1 MSDTS
6 KAAREWAR
14 ALAASGITRIFG
26 VPGGGPNLM
35 MVGAA
40 EDMGIEF
47 TLMHAETPAC
57 ITAGV
62 YGRATG
68 TCGVVIVTRGPGLTS
83 AVNGIASATLD
94 RLPLAVFSDTVAF
107 DQADRVAHQRL
118 EQPGVTRAITKFSG
132 VLGST
137 DTEGRAEAAIA
148 VAMAHPPG
156 AVHLDFDPSHPET
169 AGPVAP
175 APEDLGTALPL
186 ERICS
191 AHRPVVI
198 VGAHVDDSLANLAHA
213 LDRCRAPILATY
225 HAKGSVDETAHPSFA
240 GMFTGVAADHA
251 LLQASDLIVGIGVD
265 TVEPMPGDWPHAAK
279 TVLVNPR
286 EMETTYFDAA
296 LIAIGPL
303 DQIATEALDNLG
315 AHGDRHGQWDWQSL
329 STPRQ
334 EMRALAD
341 TDRLTPLTAVVDSS
355 GVLPDAAICIDA
367 GAHMLA
373 VMQLWPIDSP
383 AKCAISNGLAT
394 KGYALPAAIGLAL
407 ARPTDRI
414 VCHVGDG
421 GLMMCLGELETIGR
435 LGLKVSVLVYNDS
448 SLSLIK
454 LKQRDNQGGD
464 NAVDYSNVDFAAI
477 AAAMGI
483 ASSVAST
490 REDLRSQLALDHDG
504 PVLIDMRLDYRDYP
518 TIMRAARG

>member
-6 KAAREWAR
+6 QAAHKWAR
-14 ALAASGITRIFG
+14 ALATSGITRIFG

-40 EDMGIEF
+40 AELGIEF

-107 DQADRVAHQRL
+107 DQADRIAHQRL
-118 EQPGVTRAITKFSG
+118 DQPGVTSSITKWSG
-132 VLGST
+132 VLGNT
-137 DTEGRAEAAIA
+137 DTEECAGAAITL
-148 VAMAHPPG
+148 AMAQPLG
-156 AVHLDFDPSHPET
+156 AVHLDFDPSHPGT
-169 AGPVAP
+169 DTPAQPASDDAGTVFP
-175 APEDLGTALPL
+175 PEL
-186 ERICS
+186 ISS
-191 AHRPVVI
+191 AQRPVII
-198 VGAHVDDSLANLAHA
+198 VGTRVDTSYPELAQA
-213 LDRCRAPILATY
+213 LSRCQAPILTTY
-225 HAKGSVDETAHPSFA
+225 HAKGSVDETAHPSFV

-251 LLQASDLIVGIGVD
+251 LLESADLIVCIGVD
-265 TVEPMPGDWPHAAK
+265 TVEPMPGDWPHGSK
-279 TVLVNPR
+279 TVLINP
-286 EMETTYFDAA
+286 EAMETSYFAA
-296 LIAIGPL
+296 DTVVTGSL
-303 DQIATEALDNLG
+303 DRLG
-315 AHGDRHGQWDWQSL
+315 AQTLDVLAAPWDWDSI
-329 STPRQ
+329 STPRKDLQ
-334 EMRALAD
+334 ELAE
-341 TDRLTPLTAVVDSS
+341 TDRLTPLTAVVDSNA
-355 GVLPDAAICIDA
+355 VLPDAAICIDA

-373 VMQLWPIDSP
+373 VMQLWPIDAP

-394 KGYALPAAIGLAL
+394 MGFALPAAIGLAL
-407 ARPTDRI
+407 AHPSERI

-421 GLMMCLGELETIGR
+421 GLMMCLGELETIAR
-435 LGLKVSVLVYNDS
+435 LGLNVTLLVYNDS

-464 NAVDYSNVDFAAI
+464 NAVDYSTVDFAAI

-483 ASSVAST
+483 ASSVVST

-518 TIMRAARG
+518 PIMRAARG

>member
-40 EDMGIEF
+40 EEMGIEF

-83 AVNGIASATLD
+83 AVNGIASTTLD

-107 DQADRVAHQRL
+107 DQADRIAHQRL
-118 EQPGVTRAITKFSG
+118 DQPGVTSAITKSSG

-137 DTEGRAEAAIA
+137 ETEERAAAAIA
-148 VAMAHPPG
+148 LAMAQPPG
-156 AVHLDFDPSHPET
+156 AVHLDFDPSHPAT
-169 AGPVAP
+169 AGATQSP
-175 APEDLGTALPL
+175 PEDPGTVLSL
-186 ERICS
+186 ERISS
-191 AHRPVVI
+191 AQRPVVI
-198 VGAHVDDSLANLAHA
+198 VGTRVDDSLGNLAYA
-213 LDRCRAPILATY
+213 LDQCQAPILATY
-225 HAKGSVDETAHPSFA
+225 HAKGAVDETAHPSFA

-251 LLQASDLIVGIGVD
+251 LLQAADLIVGIGVD

-286 EMETTYFDAA
+286 EMETTYFNAA
-296 LIAIGPL
+296 EIAVGPL
-303 DQIATEALDNLG
+303 EQIATYALDNLG
-315 AHGDRHGQWDWQSL
+315 AHAGRHGQWDWQAL
-329 STPRQ
+329 STPRA
-334 EMRALAD
+334 EMRGLAD
-341 TDRLTPLTAVVDSS
+341 TDRLTPLTAVVDSN

-373 VMQLWPIDSP
+373 VMQLWPINSP

-394 KGYALPAAIGLAL
+394 MGYALPAAIGLAL

-421 GLMMCLGELETIGR
+421 GLMMCLGELETISR
-435 LGLKVSVLVYNDS
+435 LGLKVSILVYNDS

-454 LKQRDNQGGD
+454 LKQRENQGGD
-464 NAVDYSNVDFAAI
+464 NAVDYSTVNFSAI
-477 AAAMGI
+477 ASAMGI
-483 ASSVAST
+483 ASSVVST
-490 REDLRSQLALDHDG
+490 RKHLRSQLAVDHDG

-518 TIMRAARG
+518 PIMRAARG